1 MCFYVNISWIYFS
14 TYTWYAFKFKLSI
27 YEIYCIHFSFSI
39 FKQWLIFFSIQ
50 QSLSFYAYVI
60 KIPLGKSKNDLRCLT
75 KSRVEIAQMAFEFRQ
90 NNSDE
95 WRSFLKVN
103 ESGSFPTNN
112 RNDINILSI
121 GDCSLSYHSCSI
133 YASILQYHC
142 PSYSE
147 SYPRFRCQVFN
158 ESLHVG
164 ISDEVKVQIRGKF
177 CMLFIFELMSNFK
190 KGLN

>member
-1 MCFYVNISWIYFS
+1 MKMAVLGCVFM
-14 TYTWYAFKFKLSI
+14 
-27 YEIYCIHFSFSI
+27 
-39 FKQWLIFFSIQ
+39 LIFLGFIFQHTHGMHLNSSYPFMKFIVYIFHFLYLNNGWFFFNPTE
-50 QSLSFYAYVI
+50 SVFLRVRYK
-60 KIPLGKSKNDLRCLT
+60 KIPLGKSKNDLRCFT
-75 KSRVEIAQMAFEFRQ
+75 KSRGEIAQMAFEFRQ

-133 YASILQYHC
+133 YASISQYHC

-158 ESLHVG
+158 ESLHVD

-177 CMLFIFELMSNFK
+177 CMLFIF
-190 KGLN
+190 

>member
-1 MCFYVNISWIYFS
+1 MVD
-14 TYTWYAFKFKLSI
+14 
-27 YEIYCIHFSFSI
+27 
-39 FKQWLIFFSIQ
+39 FFFNPTESV
-50 QSLSFYAYVI
+50 FFRVRYK

-75 KSRVEIAQMAFEFRQ
+75 KSRGEIAQMAFEFRQ

-112 RNDINILSI
+112 RNDINILAI
-121 GDCSLSYHSCSI
+121 GDCSLLYHSCSI
-133 YASILQYHC
+133 YASISQYHC

-158 ESLHVG
+158 ESLHVD

-177 CMLFIFELMSNFK
+177 CMLFIFELISNFK
-190 KGLN
+190 KGLNLFVHI